1 MDDINYKQINIGDS
15 NINNINKESSN
26 DHVKIIE
33 ELYIKYKNY
42 SYVLHRLN
50 LQIEN
55 LPTILEQDAENYEK
69 KQNRYALLNSEQK
82 TFIQVFL
89 KKHQYFYYSP
99 NNTFFE
105 YDNKHYSR
113 IKEDDILYN
122 LLTGISKDDILIQ
135 WKYKTKTNVIKIIK
149 ERNLLKSIP
158 ETYTIQRIIKFLSP
172 SIFKTRNEAKYFLT
186 IIGDNILKKK
196 NNNIYLTNQVTKKL
210 LTEIDNIIYAFLGL
224 SNINNNFITKYH
236 ENNDYENYRLINA
249 LDTISMELIQ
259 EIIKKLGLDLLCVA
273 CHYSTRFT
281 NSDTF
286 LETKIEEELKNRVLF
301 LKMNTPKTII
311 DTFCEQYIEKLPQ
324 IHPVTS
330 QNSTFFSLHN
340 NQTSDSVI
348 SNNSSNYLKQMNY
361 SITWKNMHFIWKK
374 YISNMGIPNILFYNT
389 IKNLLKERFEYDET
403 NDTFYDITS
412 KYLPLVSEFI
422 NFWDNSIIYDIDFHD
437 SPLQLASPFGS
448 PSESYFL
455 QNYNN
460 VVSDKTDTELIT
472 NAENSFFINEL
483 ETDEILF
490 LFKYWCKTNK
500 TSLPTNVLS
509 LSTFYETEIIK
520 ILRHF
525 YPNITI
531 TNDKYVSNIH
541 CNLWNKNKNI
551 DNALKL
557 LKLQYKNQN
566 KDVIIDFSEAYY
578 HYAVYI
584 SNLNSKNNS
593 NSKNK
598 IGSSLISQT
607 INDKSCDN
615 INECDFQMDDESA
628 EKKEPIIALV
638 STSSCQELDNEN
650 DFENVDM
657 KHIVVNKRY
666 FEKYIRYS
674 MSKYIVFDNFI
685 STEWY
690 TTD

>member
-1 MDDINYKQINIGDS
+1 MNYINSTQINIEDS
-15 NINNINKESSN
+15 NNNINNNNNNNKESSN
-26 DHVKIIE
+26 DHIKIIE
-33 ELYIKYKNY
+33 ELYIKYKNFPY
-42 SYVLHRLN
+42 IKHRLN

-55 LPTILEQDAENYEK
+55 LPSILEQDAENYEK
-69 KQNRYALLNSEQK
+69 KQNRHALLNSEQK

-105 YDNKHYSR
+105 YDNKHYSK

-135 WKYKTKTNVIKIIK
+135 WKYKTKVNVIKIIK

-196 NNNIYLTNQVTKKL
+196 NNNIYLTNQITKKL
-210 LTEIDNIIYAFLGL
+210 LNEIDNIIYAFLGL

-324 IHPVTS
+324 INPVTS
-330 QNSTFFSLHN
+330 QNSTFFSLPN
-340 NQTSDSVI
+340 NQLNDLIIT
-348 SNNSSNYLKQMNY
+348 NNTSNYLKQMNY

-389 IKNLLKERFEYDET
+389 IKNLLKERFEYDES

-437 SPLQLASPFGS
+437 TPLQLSSPFGS
-448 PSESYFL
+448 PGESYFL

-460 VVSDKTDTELIT
+460 VASNKTDAELIIT

-490 LFKYWCKTNK
+490 LFKFWCKTNK
-500 TSLPTNVLS
+500 TALPTTVLS

-566 KDVIIDFSEAYY
+566 KDVIIDFSDAYY
-578 HYAVYI
+578 YYAVYI
-584 SNLNSKNNS
+584 SNLNAKN

-598 IGSSLISQT
+598 NNTNSQP
-607 INDKSCDN
+607 IIDKQSD
-615 INECDFQMDDESA
+615 IIEFDFQMDDESA
-628 EKKEPIIALV
+628 EKKEPINA
-638 STSSCQELDNEN
+638 SDPSSFQGLDNEH

-666 FEKYIRYS
+666 FEKYLRYS

-685 STEWY
+685 SIEWY